1 MQRMSTA
8 TLNKDQ
14 EQILDELE
22 RYYKGKLADVV
33 AKRAGHG
40 KAGKKEIVTA
50 EPVRVVI
57 DPERKQVV
65 LSWK

>member
-1 MQRMSTA
+1 MNTA

-22 RYYKGKLADVV
+22 RYYKDKLADEA

-40 KAGKKEIVTA
+40 KPTGKKEIVTA

-65 LSWK
+65 LSWE